1 MASPI
6 SISLPST
13 LRAGIIGCGRPKT
26 EQQPGGGQAQRHVPT
41 YKQPGFELVALS
53 DIAQEN
59 LDAFQAE
66 HGGQNLYLDY
76 NEMLTKEKLDIVS
89 ICTWPALH
97 APMVEACARA
107 GVKLIY
113 CEKPMAP
120 TFGDS
125 KRMFE
130 VCEQNDVILGFNHQR
145 RFGEPFVKAR
155 ELLKAGEIGDLV
167 RLEAQCGN
175 LFDWG
180 THWFDMMFFYN
191 DETPVEWVLG
201 QIEWRG
207 ARKLFGAPLEDQ
219 GISHFKF
226 HNDVTGLLITQRGL
240 RPETNRLIGSRGII
254 EVGGEANLRILGKGD
269 GWQEIPTSEGLH
281 GGEYVTRAMNEFIE
295 SARAGR
301 LSQVSAD
308 KALRASELIFATYES
323 SRRQGRVT
331 LPLDI
336 EDSPLQAVLDENGVA
351 L

>member
-1 MASPI
+1 MAFSD
-6 SISLPST
+6 SLPQT

-26 EQQPGGGQAQRHVPT
+26 AERPDGGQAQRHVET
-41 YKQPGFELVALS
+41 YKQSGYELVALS

-66 HGGQNLYLDY
+66 HGGERTYLDY
-76 NEMLTKEKLDIVS
+76 HEMLKKERLDIVS
-89 ICTWPALH
+89 VCTWPALH
-97 APMVEACARA
+97 EPMVEACARA
-107 GVKLIY
+107 GVALIY

-120 TFGDS
+120 TFGAS
-125 KRMFE
+125 KRMAA
-130 VCEQNDVILGFNHQR
+130 VCQQNGAILGFNHQR
-145 RFGEPFVKAR
+145 RFGEPFIKAR
-155 ELLKAGEIGDLV
+155 EMVKAGEIGELI
-167 RLEAQCGN
+167 RLEGQCGD

-207 ARKLFGAPLEDQ
+207 ARKVFGAPLENQ

-226 HNDVTGLLITQRGL
+226 RNEVQGLLLTGHAM
-240 RPETNRLIGSRGII
+240 RPTNRLVGSKGVI

-269 GWQEIPTSEGLH
+269 GWKEIPTSEGLH
-281 GGEYVTRAMNEFIE
+281 EGSCVTRAMNEFVE
-295 SARAGR
+295 AARAGR

-323 SRRQGRVT
+323 SRRNGRVT
-331 LPLDI
+331 LPLEI
-336 EDSPLQAVLDENGVA
+336 EDSPLQAFLNANGVE

>member
-1 MASPI
+1 MDFSP
-6 SISLPST
+6 SLAPV

-26 EQQPGGGQAQRHVPT
+26 ANSAGGQAQRHVAA
-41 YKQPGFELVALS
+41 YQKPGLELVALS
-53 DIAQEN
+53 DIAPEN
-59 LDAFQAE
+59 LDAFRAQ
-66 HGGQNLYLDY
+66 HGGQRTYLDFR
-76 NEMLTKEKLDIVS
+76 EMLEKEELDIVS

-97 APMVEACARA
+97 EPMVIACAEA

-120 TFGDS
+120 SYGAS

-130 VCEQNDVILGFNHQR
+130 ACRARGAILGFNHQR

-155 ELLKAGEIGDLV
+155 QMVEAGEIGELLRV
-167 RLEAQCGN
+167 EGECGD

-191 DETPVEWVLG
+191 GETPVEWVFG
-201 QIEWRG
+201 QADWRG
-207 ARKLFGAPLEDQ
+207 ARKVFGAPLESQ
-219 GISHFKF
+219 GLSQFKF
-226 HNDVTGLLITQRGL
+226 ENGVMGLLVTRQGL
-240 RPETNRLIGSRGII
+240 WPETNCLVGSRGVI
-254 EVGGEANLRILGKGD
+254 EVGGPTNLRVLGRGE
-269 GWQEIPTSEGLH
+269 GRQEIPTAEGLH
-281 GGEYVTRAMNEFIE
+281 AEECVERAIGEFIE
-295 SARAGR
+295 AARAGR

-323 SRRQGRVT
+323 SRRRGRVE

-336 EDSPLQAVLDENGVA
+336 EDSPLQAMLDENGVQ